1 MDEIENGQALNDML
15 INSTKLIYE
24 RKKEVEEIDIPEN
37 VLEKWQTMLNI
48 IADIFD
54 IPSALI
60 MKVKP
65 PHIEVLLASEKENNP
80 YHVGGK
86 EHLAGLYCNTVMLKE
101 QKLLVPNALKEEAWK
116 NNPDIKLG
124 MVSYLGYPLKLPNG
138 EMFGTICVL
147 DDKTNYYS
155 KELEEILAN
164 FKTVVE
170 EYILLVYKEEQLAIE
185 VEKRRELQGIIEE
198 QRDFQILLNTML
210 KHDIKNKISVLSG
223 LIQMVEIEKKDE
235 KIHERMVSTIENVFN
250 LLEQAWSLHDL
261 AMDYAEEYWLTE
273 EKITERIKPYG
284 VEVEMRGDFPLRM
297 SKTITLI
304 LDNLIDNAVE
314 HGKTDKITIESELKK
329 EKVVLTF
336 IDYGKGIPPI
346 VRTKIF
352 DKGYIY
358 GDTGK
363 TGLGLYIVKTIVN
376 QIGGKIELLGNE
388 PKGTKV
394 VLVLPI

>member
-1 MDEIENGQALNDML
+1 MDNIENGQTLNDML
-15 INSTKLIYE
+15 INSTKIIYE
-24 RKKEVEEIDIPEN
+24 RKKEVEEVDVPEN
-37 VLEKWQTMLNI
+37 VLDTWQKMLNI
-48 IADIFD
+48 IADIFN

-65 PHIEVLLASEKENNP
+65 PHIEVLLASETENNP
-80 YHVGGK
+80 YHVEEK
-86 EHLAGLYCNTVMLKE
+86 EHLAGLYCNTVMVKGE
-101 QKLLVPNALKEEAWK
+101 KLLVPNARKTEAWK

-155 KELEEILAN
+155 KEFEEILAN

-170 EYILLVYKEEQLAIE
+170 DYIKLVYKEEQLAIE
-185 VEKRRELQGIIEE
+185 VEKRRELQRIIEE

-210 KHDIKNKISVLSG
+210 KHDMKNKISVLNG

-235 KIHERMVSTIENVFN
+235 NIHERMVSTIENVFN

-261 AMDYAEEYWLTE
+261 AMDYGEEYWLTA
-273 EKITERIKPYG
+273 EKIREIIKPYG
-284 VEVEMRGDFPLRM
+284 VEAEIRGDFPIRM
-297 SKTITLI
+297 TKAITII
-304 LDNLIDNAVE
+304 LANLIDNAVE

-329 EKVVLTF
+329 EEVVLTF

-352 DKGYIY
+352 DKGYVY

-376 QIGGKIELLGNE
+376 QIGGEIELLNNE

-394 VLVLPI
+394 VLRLPK